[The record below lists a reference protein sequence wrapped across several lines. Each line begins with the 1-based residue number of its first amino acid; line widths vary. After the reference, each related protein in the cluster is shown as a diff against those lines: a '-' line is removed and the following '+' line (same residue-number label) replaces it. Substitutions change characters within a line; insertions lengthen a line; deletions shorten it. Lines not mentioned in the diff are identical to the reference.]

1 MQEVV
6 SVSVWSMF
14 VHSDAFMKTLIIL
27 MIFASVWSWAIIIDK
42 VRTFKKIRRKI
53 SLFEKRFWSGG
64 SLESFYDELEK
75 DKNKD
80 PLSAIFIAAIKEW
93 KRCVRSKKGSNFK
106 GVNVQ
111 ERIEKVIQITI
122 EKEVEKLNNHMIFL
136 ASTGSVSPLAGLFGT
151 VWGIMSSFQ
160 AIGTTK
166 NTNISAVAPGVAEA
180 LLTTAVG
187 LIAAIPAVIAY
198 NKFANDIERLTN
210 KMETFA
216 GELEGI
222 ISRQMEQVE
231 EKVGEDDVPQA

>member
-6 SVSVWSMF
+6 NVSVWSMF
-14 VHSDAFMKTLIIL
+14 MHADGFMKTLIIV
-27 MIFASVWSWAIIIDK
+27 MVMASVWSWSIIIDK
-42 VRTFKKIRRKI
+42 VRTFKKLQKKI
-53 SLFEKRFWSGG
+53 DRFEKRFWSGG
-64 SLESFYDELEK
+64 SLDSFYAEVEK
-75 DKNKD
+75 SKNKD
-80 PLSAIFIAAIKEW
+80 PLSAIFIAAVKEW
-93 KRCVRSKKGSNFK
+93 KRSVRSGKGLNFK
-106 GVNVQ
+106 GVNLQ

-122 EKEVEKLNNHMIFL
+122 EKEVEKLNNNMIFL

-160 AIGTTK
+160 AIGATK

-198 NKFANDIERLTN
+198 NKFSNDIERLTN

-216 GELEGI
+216 AELEAI
-222 ISRQMEQVE
+222 ISRQVEQAE
-231 EKVGEDDVPQA
+231 EKVDDNAVS

>member
-6 SVSVWSMF
+6 SVSVWNMF
-14 VHSDAFMKTLIIL
+14 MHSDAFMKTLIIIMFL
-27 MIFASVWSWAIIIDK
+27 ASVWSWAIIIDK
-42 VRTFKKIRRKI
+42 IRTFKKIRKKI
-53 SLFEKRFWSGG
+53 NQFERRFWSGG
-64 SLESFYDELEK
+64 SLDSFYDELEK
-75 DKNKD
+75 DRNKD
-80 PLSAIFIAAIKEW
+80 PLSAIFVAAIKEW
-93 KRCVRSKKGSNFK
+93 KRSVKNKKGNNFK
-106 GVNVQ
+106 GVNLQ

-160 AIGTTK
+160 AIGATK

-222 ISRQMEQVE
+222 ISRQVEQAE
-231 EKVGEDDVPQA
+231 ERAMEDDVSQA

>member
-1 MQEVV
+1 MQETV
-6 SVSVWSMF
+6 SIWGMF
-14 VHSDAFMKTLIIL
+14 VHSDAFMKTLIIV
-27 MIFASVWSWAIIIDK
+27 MIFASIWSWAIIIDK
-42 VRTFKKIRRKI
+42 IRTFKKIQNKI
-53 SLFEKRFWSGG
+53 EKFEKRFWSGN
-64 SLESFYDELEK
+64 SLDAFYDEVEK
-75 DKNKD
+75 SRNKD
-80 PLSAIFIAAIKEW
+80 PLSAIFLAAVKEW
-93 KRCVRSKKGSNFK
+93 KRSVKMRNGNAIK
-106 GVNVQ
+106 GVSTQ

-122 EKEVEKLNNHMIFL
+122 DREVEKLNNRMIFL

-160 AIGTTK
+160 AIGATK

-216 GELEGI
+216 GELEAI
-222 ISRQMEQVE
+222 ISRQIEQAEVKAE
-231 EKVGEDDVPQA
+231 

>member
-1 MQEVV
+1 MQETV
-6 SVSVWSMF
+6 SISIWNMF
-14 VHSDAFMKTLIIL
+14 VHSDGFMKTLIIL
-27 MIFASVWSWAIIIDK
+27 MFLASVWSWAIIIDK
-42 VRTFKKIRRKI
+42 IRTFKKIRRKI
-53 SLFEKRFWSGG
+53 DKFEKRFWSGG
-64 SLESFYDELEK
+64 SLDSFYEELEK

-93 KRCVRSKKGSNFK
+93 KRSVKNRKGNNFK
-106 GVNVQ
+106 GVNLQ

-122 EKEVEKLNNHMIFL
+122 EKEVEKLSNHMIFL

-160 AIGTTK
+160 AIGATK

-198 NKFANDIERLTN
+198 NKFANDIDRLTN

-216 GELEGI
+216 GELEAI
-222 ISRQMEQVE
+222 ISRQVEQAEDKVE
-231 EKVGEDDVPQA
+231 ENADS